1 MLQKA
6 PPREVSSLSHPT
18 TLALYNLRVIWTCM
32 KKDIKV
38 SLTERTF
45 TIVGILVPINILFL
59 MILFVIGGGYAP
71 TAVVMNDRGPYAQQ
85 FYQAMSGA
93 HSFRLQQT
101 NAQEAGSMLRSGQ
114 IVAVVTVPADFDARI
129 RQRQP
134 VQIDV
139 QVNNLN
145 TDFTNDIRR
154 AIPLSITS
162 FYAKAFPH
170 LVTIVPHEVDAYPQD
185 TDYVPYLSVS
195 ILVVGIMLGGV
206 LQSGLGTARE
216 WESFTMKELLLSPAS
231 RWAII
236 VGKMLG
242 AFTIGVVSLIIVIA
256 AVILLIGVWPAHW
269 DEVIGFGLLTLII
282 FVAWGTLLGTLLKNR
297 TPVLALAFGTSIPLF
312 ILSGAFGPLSFTT
325 PAVQFIAQLFPVA
338 YAIALQQHAFHNF
351 NLNTYGV
358 GGNALV
364 LVAYA
369 LGLII
374 LAAVALRR
382 STLAH

>member
-1 MLQKA
+1 
-6 PPREVSSLSHPT
+6 
-18 TLALYNLRVIWTCM
+18 M
-32 KKDIKV
+32 KKDIKT

-45 TIVGILVPINILFL
+45 TIIGILVPINILFL

-71 TAVVMNDRGPYAQQ
+71 TAVVMNDHGPYARQ

-101 NAQEAGSMLRSGQ
+101 SAREAEGLLLSGR

-129 RQRQP
+129 QQKQP
-134 VQIDV
+134 VQVNV

-162 FYAKAFPH
+162 FYAKAFPN
-170 LVTIVPHEVDAYPQD
+170 LVTIMPREWDAYAQD

-216 WESFTMKELLLSPAS
+216 WESATIKELLLSPAS
-231 RWAII
+231 RWSII

-242 AFTIGVVSLIIVIA
+242 ALTIGLVSLIIVLA
-256 AVILLIGVWPAHW
+256 ALILLIGAWPAHW
-269 DEVIGFGLLTLII
+269 GEVIGFGLLTLII
-282 FVAWGTLLGTLLKNR
+282 FVAWGTLLGTLFKNR

-325 PAVQFIAQLFPVA
+325 PAVQLIAQLFPVA

-364 LVAYA
+364 LVGYA

>member
-1 MLQKA
+1 MMDNA
-6 PPREVSSLSHPT
+6 TST
-18 TLALYNLRVIWTCM
+18 LRVIWACM
-32 KKDIKV
+32 KKDIKI
-38 SLTERTF
+38 SLAERTF
-45 TIVGILVPINILFL
+45 TIIGILVPINILFL

-71 TAVVMNDRGPYAQQ
+71 TAVVMNDRGPYARQ

-101 NAQEAGSMLRSGQ
+101 SAQDAEAMLRSGR
-114 IVAVVTVPADFDARI
+114 IVAVVTVPADFDVRI
-129 RQRQP
+129 QQKQP
-134 VQIDV
+134 VQVDV

-170 LVTIVPHEVDAYPQD
+170 LVTIVPQEQDAYAQD
-185 TDYVPYLSVS
+185 TNYVPYLSVS

-216 WESFTMKELLLSPAS
+216 WESATMKELLLSPAS
-231 RWAII
+231 RWSIT

-242 AFTIGVVSLIIVIA
+242 AFAVGVVSLIIVIA
-256 AVILLIGVWPAHW
+256 ALILLIGVWPAHW
-269 DEVIGFGLLTLII
+269 GEVIGFGLLTLLI
-282 FVAWGTLLGTLLKNR
+282 FIAWGTLLGTLFKNR
-297 TPVLALAFGTSIPLF
+297 TPVLALGFGTSIPLF

-338 YAIALQQHAFHNF
+338 YAIVLQQHAFHNF

-364 LVAYA
+364 LLGYA

-374 LAAVALRR
+374 LAALALRR

>member
-1 MLQKA
+1 MM
-6 PPREVSSLSHPT
+6 
-18 TLALYNLRVIWTCM
+18 YNAASPLRVIWACM
-32 KKDIKV
+32 KKDIKT

-45 TIVGILVPINILFL
+45 TIVGILVPTNILFL

-71 TAVVMNDRGPYAQQ
+71 TAVVMNDRGTYAQQ

-93 HSFRLQQT
+93 HSFRLRQT
-101 NAQEAGSMLRSGQ
+101 SAQEAEALLLSGR

-129 RQRQP
+129 QRKRPIQ
-134 VQIDV
+134 VDV

-162 FYAKAFPH
+162 FYAKAFPN
-170 LVTIVPHEVDAYPQD
+170 LVTIVPHERDAYAQD

-216 WESFTMKELLLSPAS
+216 WESATMKELLLSPAS
-231 RWAII
+231 RWSII

-242 AFTIGVVSLIIVIA
+242 ALTIGLVSLVIVLA
-256 AVILLIGVWPAHW
+256 ALILLIGVWPAHW

-282 FVAWGTLLGTLLKNR
+282 FVAWGTLLGTLFKNR
-297 TPVLALAFGTSIPLF
+297 TPVLALAFGTSVPLF

-338 YAIALQQHAFHNF
+338 YAIVLQQHAFHNF

-364 LVAYA
+364 LVGYA